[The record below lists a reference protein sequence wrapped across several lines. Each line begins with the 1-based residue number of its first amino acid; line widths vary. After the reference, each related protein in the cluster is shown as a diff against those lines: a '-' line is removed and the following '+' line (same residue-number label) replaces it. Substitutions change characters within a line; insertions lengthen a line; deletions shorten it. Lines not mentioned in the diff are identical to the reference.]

1 MTRSAGRRDGGES
14 GRGPAP
20 GRRFLTVLITLA
32 AVNAAGWIVTGVI
45 GARAPGARETAHA
58 DSGAT
63 GHRGTPTR
71 DVDVVR
77 IERAAFAA
85 ADGGPVPDRL
95 SVWLRGGTRALRD
108 ASAAAPGASRGDA
121 WPTIDPPLPGRWV
134 LASPE
139 RLDFVLE
146 SPPAPGLA
154 VHVRAGGDADTGAVH
169 ARAEVPPAAMTG
181 ARIRDTGEAYVTLAI
196 EFDRPVDA
204 DWARSRVTLHGGE
217 APDAIA
223 GVEWRTGGTERVHV
237 VRCPR
242 PAARA
247 LRVAGMDRAFTCEIP
262 RRFTI
267 LGCDPA
273 VAVRDE
279 PSEVVLRFTRPLA
292 TPIPDA
298 AIAVDPP
305 VPGLRISAEGT
316 RLHLRGR
323 FTPGSRV
330 MISLPAGLSDV
341 TGETLGSDTR
351 VTAAIDPPSPEVALP
366 GGSGT
371 LAPGGLRSIVLE
383 SIDVPR
389 VRVRIIRLHEDLVP
403 AFLRGL
409 RAEDAGRVIHD
420 AVHAVTDDARGLPT
434 HARLRTRLDLGA
446 LAGDDARGI
455 FVVRVSD
462 ERTAWRSATATV
474 ALSDLA
480 PVIRVGADDAFVW
493 VTSIGSGQPVNGAE
507 VHLLGRAGRT
517 VATGGTDASGC
528 VRLPVPAAHPDGPI
542 VSMLVRH
549 DGACAVL
556 PIERGGTPP
565 AVEDDRPGEPGRVV
579 PRGLDVFLYAE
590 RGVHRPGETVY
601 LTGVVRDA
609 HGALPPMLAGHTG
622 TGHAPH
628 AAAQDGPA
636 DGLPLEVELR
646 DPTGRVVR
654 RVRTEARAGFHG
666 FFHAALP
673 TNPAGATGVHE
684 VAVRL
689 PGSEHVLARLDAPI
703 EPFVPRAMTVSVEPV
718 AARPGAVRVRATR
731 LAGLAARGLAVRL
744 TAEVR
749 RARPVVP
756 GRERFL
762 FGEDNFGEDH
772 AALSAPP
779 GGGARDLGAAVV
791 RRLPGIEGRLGDDGA
806 WEGGW
811 PLEALEPGDVAVVT
825 ATVLETGG
833 RSQAA
838 TCRMRAPAVDDVLLG
853 IDPVR
858 TGGRSG
864 EGWTVRG
871 LLLAGARD
879 VVDASPLPPPGAL
892 ACTVDRLVS
901 SWRLEL
907 QDERAVWRRDV
918 RRERVAEALLAVRS
932 AEVEPGVFLADLPPL
947 PEGSHIVTLRAGG
960 RETATSF
967 RVEIA
972 PAEGGDGMVEAES
985 TGSGAD
991 SIEVVLPDPLPE
1003 PGSTARL
1010 LVRAPFAG
1018 TALFTLEDD
1027 RVRHAQVTALPAG
1040 ASEVE
1045 VSIPITIRGDVV
1057 LSALLV
1063 RGVDA
1068 TRPRWEAHRA
1078 VASRRLRLDRAPRT
1092 LPLTV
1097 TPPVTA
1103 VPGER
1108 VSITV
1113 RAGDPSVEETVAVHL
1128 WAVDEGIVQ
1137 AAPWIIPD
1145 PCAHFLGAR
1154 RHTVRHHD
1162 ARARLLPDHTG
1173 LHGVDRIGG
1182 DQAMR
1187 GRRGPAAAVP
1197 AGGRITW
1204 QETVTV
1210 VAGEATTV
1218 AMPMPESVGR
1228 VRLLSVAASGE
1239 RFGAA
1244 SAFVGA
1250 DVPVLLETTVPST
1263 MAPGDDACLAL
1274 RIIGRAP
1281 VPMTL
1286 DVEEHAG
1293 AGLVLLRRAEA
1304 RRAPDDRTIQDGAQR
1319 LTLMPGEEHVL
1330 WFDLRA
1336 AGAGVHEV
1344 DFTVRIRGESA
1355 HADVR
1360 PPGAIVARRRER
1372 VVVRPAMPVVEIVE
1386 HRAGTPGAVIRLD
1399 PIGAEHVGANHVR
1412 AGRVVEIGYGATPDL
1427 ERLVESLI
1435 EYPYGCAEQTAARLR
1450 GLLAVRAV
1458 RPSEEARVE
1467 PLIDAALERL
1477 AGMQR
1482 PDGAFTLWPG
1492 SESGPQER
1500 ARVTRLVAGAVAQ
1513 ALRRAPYGRGG
1524 SPDGPPDGPPDG
1536 SGPYA
1541 DLHAGLVRALRA
1553 ELTRPTGSAH
1563 DASRADALDALAELG
1578 APDPTWVRVVA
1589 ERAEDLDAESLV
1601 RLGRAALEGGMHALA
1616 VSLADRAIAARR
1628 VSAGAGARRFASP
1641 VTRDAALL
1649 LLLRRLQHD
1658 PDRITGLLAALRA
1671 AAARP
1676 CSTLDAAAIVEAL
1689 GAPAVT
1695 ADDGPRRASPGAV
1708 VVRLDDG
1715 PPSEVPVGGETVR
1728 IPAPPEATVQIALP
1742 VRDAQAVT
1750 IVHRFRGPATGHAA
1764 RSVVA
1769 DSGLRLRRTWRRE
1782 DGSDLVPGGRVRL
1795 GDTISVE
1802 IELAASD
1809 DRARSDVAI
1818 VDLLPGGF
1826 SVEHPGLAATLPS
1839 DGVRVPGADRAEFH
1853 DDRVV
1858 LFATAPPGGDAPRR
1872 MRYTMRAIVSGR
1884 FAVPGA
1890 EAACMYEPG
1899 TSAWIA
1905 AEGHVEVEG

>member
-1 MTRSAGRRDGGES
+1 MTRTAGRCGGGES
-14 GRGPAP
+14 GHGPAP
-20 GRRFLTVLITLA
+20 GRRFFTVLITIA
-32 AVNAAGWIVTGVI
+32 AVNAAGWIVTGMVA
-45 GARAPGARETAHA
+45 ARAPGGRAPAA
-58 DSGAT
+58 SDPGAT
-63 GHRGTPTR
+63 APR
-71 DVDVVR
+71 DQPARHVDGVQ

-95 SVWLRGGTRALRD
+95 SVWLRGGTAV
-108 ASAAAPGASRGDA
+108 PGAAGGDA

-154 VHVRAGGDADTGAVH
+154 VHVRAGGDADVGAAH
-169 ARAEVPPAAMTG
+169 ARAEVPPATMTG
-181 ARIRDTGEAYVTLAI
+181 ARIRDTGDAFVTLAI

-223 GVEWRTGGTERVHV
+223 GVAWQTRGLERVHV

-247 LRVAGMDRAFTCEIP
+247 LRVAGPDRMITCGIP
-262 RRFTI
+262 GRFTI

-279 PSEVVLRFTRPLA
+279 PADVVLRFTRPLA
-292 TPIPDA
+292 TPIPES
-298 AIAVDPP
+298 AISVDPP
-305 VPGLRISAEGT
+305 VPGLRFTAEGT

-330 MISLPAGLSDV
+330 TITLPAGLSDI

-351 VTAAIDPPSPEVALP
+351 VTAVIDPPSPEVALP

-389 VRVRIIRLHEDLVP
+389 VRVRVIRLHEDLVP

-409 RAEDAGRVIHD
+409 RADDAGRVVHD
-420 AVHAVTDDARGLPT
+420 AVHAVIGNADGWQP
-434 HARLRTRLDLGA
+434 HARLRTRLDLGG
-446 LAGDDARGI
+446 LAGDDARGL

-480 PVIRVGADDAFVW
+480 PVIRIGAEDAFVW
-493 VTSIGSGQPVNGAE
+493 VTSIGRGQPVDGAE

-565 AVEDDRPGEPGRVV
+565 PVEDDRPGEPGRVV

-590 RGVHRPGETVY
+590 RGVHRPGEMVY

-609 HGALPPMLAGHTG
+609 HGALPPMLAGRAG
-622 TGHAPH
+622 AGHAPH
-628 AAAQDGPA
+628 AAAQDGM
-636 DGLPLEVELR
+636 DDRLPLDVELR

-654 RVRTEARAGFHG
+654 RVRTEARAALHG

-673 TNPAGATGVHE
+673 THPAGATGVHE
-684 VAVRL
+684 VVVRL
-689 PGSEHVLARLDAPI
+689 PGSEHILARLDAPI
-703 EPFVPRAMTVSVEPV
+703 EPFVPRAMMVSVEPV
-718 AARPGAVRVRATR
+718 TARPGAVRVRATR
-731 LAGLAARGLAVRL
+731 VAGLAARGLAVRL

-749 RARPVVP
+749 RERPVVA
-756 GRERFL
+756 GRARFL
-762 FGEDNFGEDH
+762 FGEDD
-772 AALSAPP
+772 AALTAPP
-779 GGGARDLGAAVV
+779 GGGPRDPGAAVV
-791 RRLPGIEGRLGDDGA
+791 RRLPGIEGRLDDDGA

-811 PLEALEPGDVAVVT
+811 PLEALEPGEVAVVT
-825 ATVLETGG
+825 ATVQESGG
-833 RSQAA
+833 RSQAGS
-838 TCRMRAPAVDDVLLG
+838 CRLRAPAVDDVLLG

-858 TGGRSG
+858 TSGRSG

-871 LLLAGARD
+871 VLMPGARD
-879 VVDASPLPPPGAL
+879 AVDASPLPPPGAL

-907 QDERAVWRRDV
+907 QDERAVWRRDI
-918 RRERVAEALLAVRS
+918 RRERVAETLLEVRAS
-932 AEVEPGVFLADLPPL
+932 EVAPDIFLADLPPL
-947 PEGSHIVTLRAGG
+947 PEGSHIVSLRAGG
-960 RETATSF
+960 AGSATSF

-972 PAEGGDGMVEAES
+972 PPNGAGDAMVEAES
-985 TGSGAD
+985 SESGAD
-991 SIEVVLPDPLPE
+991 AIEVVLLDPLPA
-1003 PGSTARL
+1003 PGTTARL

-1045 VSIPITIRGDVV
+1045 MSIPITLRGDVV

-1068 TRPRWEAHRA
+1068 SRPRWEAPRA
-1078 VASRRLRLDRAPRT
+1078 VAARRLRLDRAPRT

-1128 WAVDEGIVQ
+1128 WAVDEGIVL
-1137 AAPWIIPD
+1137 AAPWTIPD

-1173 LHGVDRIGG
+1173 LHRVDRIGG
-1182 DQAMR
+1182 DQVMR
-1187 GRRGPAAAVP
+1187 GRRGPAALVP
-1197 AGGRITW
+1197 AEGRITW

-1210 VAGEATTV
+1210 VAGEAT
-1218 AMPMPESVGR
+1218 AFALPMPQSVGR
-1228 VRLLSVAASGE
+1228 VRLFAVAASGE
-1239 RFGAA
+1239 RCGAA
-1244 SAFVGA
+1244 NASVGA
-1250 DVPVLLETTVPST
+1250 DVPVLLEATVPSA
-1263 MAPGDDACLAL
+1263 MAPGDDASLAL
-1274 RIIGRAP
+1274 RLIGRSP

-1286 DVEEHAG
+1286 DVEATAG
-1293 AGLVLLRRAEA
+1293 AGLVLVRRAAA
-1304 RRAPDDRTIQDGAQR
+1304 RRDPDDRTIPGGAQR

-1336 AGAGVHEV
+1336 AGAGTHEV
-1344 DFTVRIRGESA
+1344 DFTVRAGGESA
-1355 HADVR
+1355 PAEAP
-1360 PPGAIVARRRER
+1360 PPGAVLARRRER
-1372 VVVRPAMPVVEIVE
+1372 VVVRSAMPMVEVVE
-1386 HRAGTPGAVIRLD
+1386 HRAGAPGAVIRLD
-1399 PIGAEHVGANHVR
+1399 PIGPDQACPDQGG
-1412 AGRVVEIGYGATPDL
+1412 AGRVVEIGRGAAPDL

-1450 GLLAVRAV
+1450 GLLAVRAA
-1458 RPSEEARVE
+1458 RPSEAARVA

-1482 PDGAFTLWPG
+1482 PDGAFALWPG
-1492 SESGPQER
+1492 GDAGPDER
-1500 ARVTRLVAGAVAQ
+1500 VRVTRLVAGAVAQ
-1513 ALRRAPYGRGG
+1513 ALRRAPHGRG
-1524 SPDGPPDGPPDG
+1524 GPPDGSTDGSPDG

-1553 ELTRPTGSAH
+1553 ELVRPTGSAH
-1563 DASRADALDALAELG
+1563 DAIRTDALDALAGLG

-1589 ERAEDLDAESLV
+1589 ERAEALDAESLV
-1601 RLGRAALEGGMHALA
+1601 LLGRAALAGGMHALA
-1616 VSLADRAIAARR
+1616 VSLADRAVAARR
-1628 VSAGAGARRFASP
+1628 ADAGTRRFASP

-1658 PDRITGLLAALRA
+1658 PDRIAALVA
-1671 AAARP
+1671 ALGTAAARP

-1695 ADDGPRRASPGAV
+1695 ADDGPRRASPAAV
-1708 VVRLDDG
+1708 VVRVDDG
-1715 PPSEVPVGGETVR
+1715 PPSEVPVGAKTVR
-1728 IPAPPEATVQIALP
+1728 IPAPPHATVQIALP
-1742 VRDAQAVT
+1742 ARDAEAVT
-1750 IVHRFRGPATGHAA
+1750 IVHRFRGPATGHTA
-1764 RSVVA
+1764 RSAEA
-1769 DSGLRLRRTWRRE
+1769 DAGLRLRRTWRRE
-1782 DGSDLVPGGRVRL
+1782 DGSDLGPGGRVRL
-1795 GDTISVE
+1795 GDTITVE
-1802 IELAASD
+1802 IELAAPD

-1826 SVEHPGLAATLPS
+1826 AVEHPGLAATLPS
-1839 DGVRVPGADRAEFH
+1839 DGVRVPGADRAEMH
-1853 DDRVV
+1853 DDRVI

-1890 EAACMYEPG
+1890 EASCMYEPE

-1905 AEGHVEVEG
+1905 AEGHVVIEGVEG